1 MKDHRWYAVGAA
13 CRSGHESVGIGI
25 FYWHP
30 AVAVDFLGPS
40 LPKSYCVQ
48 GAGVGVARLLKRPV
62 LVDRLTVLPVLRP
75 GSS

>member
-1 MKDHRWYAVGAA
+1 MRDHRWYAGGAA
-13 CRSGHESVGIGI
+13 CRSGLESVGIGI

-48 GAGVGVARLLKRPV
+48 GAGVGLARLWSRPV
-62 LVDRLTVLPVLRP
+62 SVDRLTVLPVLRP
-75 GSS
+75 SSS